1 MKRTKYIIKPTDNF
15 IGIQKNLFLLGCKW
29 GYGEHEIIHFKINP
43 QYLYI
48 NENLVI
54 SYGDDEET
62 FGKYISYEH
71 KPISY
76 IFGKVKEIRTPMLYD
91 SCIDDMELCI
101 SLLKENHVDGET
113 MQYILE
119 RVGQDDQMH
128 SQLIMSKPIKDTLEV
143 LLEKVEVQF

>member
-15 IGIQKNLFLLGCKW
+15 IGIQKNLFLLGCRWSW
-29 GYGEHEIIHFKINP
+29 GPDQDVIMIHP
-43 QYLYI
+43 QYIYVDKNLYI
-48 NENLVI
+48 SHGECKEVF
-54 SYGDDEET
+54 D
-62 FGKYISYEH
+62 KYISYEH

-76 IFGKVKEIRTPMLYD
+76 IFEKVKELRTPMLYD
-91 SCIDDMELCI
+91 SCRDDMELCI